1 MKVFKKVGGG
11 IPFVRKAPYE
21 YDGVKYEADIKN
33 GDTIKIM
40 DAGNLEVGQF
50 GEQHN
55 FRVKTRNGEKKM
67 PFNQKTINVLFE
79 EFGDE
84 TESWVG
90 KDVKVIMKK
99 DTIAGKRVEIVYLVV
114 GNWELDEYGDL
125 NKPSTGIKKDESD
138 EIDISDVPF

>member
-1 MKVFKKVGGG
+1 
-11 IPFVRKAPYE
+11 
-21 YDGVKYEADIKN
+21 
-33 GDTIKIM
+33 
-40 DAGNLEVGQF
+40 
-50 GEQHN
+50 
-55 FRVKTRNGEKKM
+55 M

-125 NKPSTGIKKDESD
+125 NKLSTGIKKDESD